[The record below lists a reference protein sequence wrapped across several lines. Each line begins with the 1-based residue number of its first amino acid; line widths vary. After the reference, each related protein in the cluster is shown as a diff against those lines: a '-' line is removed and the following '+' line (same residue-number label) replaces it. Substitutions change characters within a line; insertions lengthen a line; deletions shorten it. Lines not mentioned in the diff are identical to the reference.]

1 MKQIK
6 DILNTNISQM
16 NKCSWHYEFIKSW
29 PTIARGLEEHLSIGK
44 IYKDTVVLEVHDNS
58 WMQEVHL
65 LSPVILNRIQQFY
78 PEIQK
83 IKVSKSHQKRLDI
96 KKQNFVY
103 NKITEQEKNVVKI
116 IKDKDLAKALL
127 NYYTICNTQTL
138 NK

>member
-1 MKQIK
+1 
-6 DILNTNISQM
+6 M

-44 IYKDTVVLEVHDNS
+44 ILKDTVILEVHDNS
-58 WMQEVHL
+58 WLQEVHL

-78 PEIQK
+78 PIIRK
-83 IKVSKSHQKRLDI
+83 IKVSKSNKKRSQLN
-96 KKQNFVY
+96 KQILTL
-103 NKITEQEKNVVKI
+103 NKITDQEKNVVKI

-127 NYYTICNTQTL
+127 NYYTICNTQTM

>member
-1 MKQIK
+1 MKQLK
-6 DILNTNISQM
+6 DIFNNINQM

-44 IYKDTVVLEVHDNS
+44 ILKDTVILEVHDNS
-58 WMQEVHL
+58 WLQEVHL

-78 PEIQK
+78 PIIRK
-83 IKVSKSHQKRLDI
+83 IKVSKSNKKRSQLN
-96 KKQNFVY
+96 KQILTL
-103 NKITEQEKNVVKI
+103 NKITDQEKNVVKI

-127 NYYTICNTQTL
+127 NYYTICNTQTM

>member
-1 MKQIK
+1 MKQLK
-6 DILNTNISQM
+6 DIFNNINQI
-16 NKCSWHYEFIKSW
+16 KKISWHYEFIKSW

-44 IYKDTVVLEVHDNS
+44 ILKDTVTLEVHESS

-78 PEIQK
+78 PVIQK
-83 IKVSKSHQKRLDI
+83 IKVTKINKKRVTL
-96 KKQNFVY
+96 KKENLSF
-103 NKITEQEKNVVKI
+103 NKITDQEKNVVKI

-127 NYYTICNTQTL
+127 NYYTICNTQTM